1 MISWPSDTPSPLWM
15 SLSREK
21 FEAPVLKGE
30 TCADV
35 VVVGGGISGLS
46 TALELV
52 HRGNRVIVLEAV
64 RVGYGASGRA
74 NGQVI
79 SALTRHGPD
88 AIRKVWPGERGE
100 RFIQLVKGAADQL
113 YGLIDRYGIDCDA
126 RRTGWLQP
134 AHTPGRLKRV
144 AGLAAQWAVAGAPTG
159 AVSAEAISARLGTS
173 AYRGG
178 WEHRGGGHIN
188 PYAFT
193 CGLARAAVS
202 EGVVVFENSPALRLI
217 RDGGDWIVETAGG
230 RIHAPKIVLT
240 TAAYSGGLWPD
251 LTRSIVPVT
260 SYQAATDPLGALAD
274 TILPNDEAAS
284 DTRMDL
290 RYFRKDREGRLISGG
305 ALAIQAGAA
314 QRLPAMV
321 ARRLGQMF
329 PALAERPMTSFW
341 GGRIAMTVDRLPRLY
356 RRGDGI
362 YAWIGCNG
370 RGLALACA
378 MGPVMADAVEGVPDE
393 KLALMPTTPSTVPFH
408 AFVSRFARLILPW
421 YRFKDS
427 REV

>member
-1 MISWPSDTPSPLWM
+1 M

-21 FEAPVLKGE
+21 FEAAALNGK

-35 VVVGGGISGLS
+35 VIVGGGISGLS

-52 HRGNRVIVLEAV
+52 RRGNQVIVLEAV

-88 AIRKVWPGERGE
+88 AIRKIWPGQRGE
-100 RFIQLVKGAADQL
+100 NFIELVKGAADQL
-113 YGLIDRYGIDCDA
+113 YELIERYEIDCDA
-126 RRTGWLQP
+126 RRNGWLQP

-144 AGLAAQWAVAGAPTG
+144 GGLAAQWAATG
-159 AVSAEAISARLGTS
+159 ASTGVLSAEEMGARLGTDV
-173 AYRGG
+173 YCGG

-202 EGVVVFENSPALRLI
+202 EGAVVYENSPVIRLI
-217 RDGGDWIVETAGG
+217 RDGGDWIVETAAG
-230 RIHAPKIVLT
+230 RVHAPKIVLT
-240 TAAYSGGLWPD
+240 TAAYSGDLWPE

-260 SYQAATDPLGALAD
+260 SYQAATDPLGSLAD
-274 TILPNDEAAS
+274 QILPNDEASS

-290 RYFRKDREGRLISGG
+290 RYFRKDREGRLVSGG
-305 ALAIQAGAA
+305 ALAIQTGAA
-314 QRLPAMV
+314 KRLPDLV
-321 ARRLGQMF
+321 GRRLREMF
-329 PALAERPMTSFW
+329 PGLPENPMTSFW
-341 GGRIAMTVDRLPRLY
+341 GGRIAMTTDRLPRLH
-356 RRGDGI
+356 RRGDGV

-378 MGPVMADAVEGVPDE
+378 MAPVLADAVEGVPDDQ
-393 KLALMPTTPSTVPFH
+393 LAVMPTTPAGVPFH
-408 AFVSRFARLILPW
+408 AVVSRFARLILPW
-421 YRFKDS
+421 FRFKDS